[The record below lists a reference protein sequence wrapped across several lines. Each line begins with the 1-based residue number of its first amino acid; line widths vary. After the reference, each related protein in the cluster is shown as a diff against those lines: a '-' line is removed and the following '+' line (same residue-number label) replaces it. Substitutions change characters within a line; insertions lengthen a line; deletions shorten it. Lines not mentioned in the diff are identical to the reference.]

1 MAGFTRRRAF
11 LLGAVLVVGAWF
23 LLPAMCR
30 ESLTPEDRVRAAI
43 IAVAEGVGDADLVAA
58 LAPFSRSYQ
67 DVDGGD
73 FATIRAVLFRELRS
87 RGGITVHLGPME
99 VDVADRAAEA
109 RFVAL
114 LLDGIDLGALDL
126 RANNADTWH
135 FTVQLALEDD
145 DEWRLISHQRRGV
158 EPQDVFE

>member
-11 LLGAVLVVGAWF
+11 LLGVVLVVGAWF

-30 ESLTPEDRVRAAI
+30 EPLTPEDRVRAAI
-43 IAVAEGVGDADLVAA
+43 IAVADAVGEPDLVAA
-58 LAPFSRSYQ
+58 LAPFSRSYL
-67 DVDGGD
+67 DADGGD

-99 VDVADRAAEA
+99 VEVDGDAAEA

-114 LLDGIDLGALDL
+114 LLDGIDVGALDL

-135 FTVQLALEDD
+135 FTLQLALEDD
-145 DEWRLISHQRRGV
+145 DAWRIVSHQRRGV